1 MTTKDSQTD
10 AAHTVINY
18 FFSVQLLHY
27 TMLLIAIVFLYN
39 NKCNVSLSCAMITW
53 TIYVVSPVCIQS

>member
-1 MTTKDSQTD
+1 MITKDSQTD

-18 FFSVQLLHY
+18 FLVQLLHY
-27 TMLLIAIVFLYN
+27 FMLLIGIVFLYN